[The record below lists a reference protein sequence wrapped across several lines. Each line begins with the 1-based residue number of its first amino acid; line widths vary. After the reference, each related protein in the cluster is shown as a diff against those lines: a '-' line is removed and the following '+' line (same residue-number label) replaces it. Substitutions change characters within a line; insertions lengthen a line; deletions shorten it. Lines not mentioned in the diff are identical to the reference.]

1 MLNNVFDWFELK
13 TAEVFNNIDKLFAKR
28 YDYKYEEMSKDEL
41 EELGR
46 ELGLELDK
54 RFKKETLIR
63 QLKEFDD
70 DLLK

>member
-46 ELGLELDK
+46 ELGLELDR

>member
-28 YDYKYEEMSKDEL
+28 YDYKYEEMSKNEL

-46 ELGLELDK
+46 ELGLELDR